1 VGDACRLKGAPFL
14 LEVSAINKPNFDP
27 RQRVFA
33 GPRVNDRIRVP
44 EVRVIGPEGEML
56 GIMQTRDAF
65 LYARE
70 RELDLVEVNPKA
82 HPPVCKVMDFGKY
95 KYEEKKK
102 QAEARKRQ
110 TIVELKEIKIRPKTD
125 DHDMEFKLKHI
136 RRFLEEGDKVKIT
149 CRFRGREITHPETAQ
164 KQLDYI
170 AERIQDIG
178 SVETTARMEGR
189 TMTLVLAPKVSK
201 AQMMAKKRQEEQ
213 RKGKG
218 GKTGDESGATPER
231 EELAPL
237 TDQDDD
243 WDDEDDEEAPAE
255 GS

>member
-1 VGDACRLKGAPFL
+1 
-14 LEVSAINKPNFDP
+14 
-27 RQRVFA
+27 
-33 GPRVNDRIRVP
+33 
-44 EVRVIGPEGEML
+44 ML

-213 RKGKG
+213 RKGK
-218 GKTGDESGATPER
+218 TGAKDAGATPER

-243 WDDEDDEEAPAE
+243 WDDEDEEE
-255 GS
+255 GGEGASN

>member
-1 VGDACRLKGAPFL
+1 
-14 LEVSAINKPNFDP
+14 
-27 RQRVFA
+27 
-33 GPRVNDRIRVP
+33 
-44 EVRVIGPEGEML
+44 ML
-56 GIMQTRDAF
+56 GIMQTREAF
-65 LYARE
+65 IYARD

-102 QAEARKRQ
+102 QADARKRQ

-164 KQLDYI
+164 RQLDAMAQGI
-170 AERIQDIG
+170 LDIG
-178 SVETTARMEGR
+178 SVETSARMEGR

-201 AQMMAKKRQEEQ
+201 AQMMTKKRQEEQ
-213 RKGKG
+213 RARREQARAD
-218 GKTGDESGATPER
+218 GDLSVDV
-231 EELAPL
+231 
-237 TDQDDD
+237 DQE
-243 WDDEDDEEAPAE
+243 DDEDDEDWQDDDE
-255 GS
+255 GGVEG

>member
-1 VGDACRLKGAPFL
+1 MKGAPFL
-14 LEVSAINKPNFDP
+14 PEDSAINKPNFDP

-33 GPRVNDRIRVP
+33 GPRVNERIRVP

-56 GIMQTRDAF
+56 GIMQTREAY

-164 KQLDYI
+164 RQLDHM
-170 AERIQDIG
+170 AENIQDIG
-178 SVETTARMEGR
+178 SVETSARMEWR
-189 TMTLVLAPKVSK
+189 TMTLVIS
-201 AQMMAKKRQEEQ
+201 
-213 RKGKG
+213 
-218 GKTGDESGATPER
+218 
-231 EELAPL
+231 
-237 TDQDDD
+237 
-243 WDDEDDEEAPAE
+243 
-255 GS
+255 

>member
-1 VGDACRLKGAPFL
+1 
-14 LEVSAINKPNFDP
+14 
-27 RQRVFA
+27 
-33 GPRVNDRIRVP
+33 
-44 EVRVIGPEGEML
+44 ML

-201 AQMMAKKRQEEQ
+201 AQMMAKRRQEEQ
-213 RKGKG
+213 RKGKPG
-218 GKTGDESGATPER
+218 SKEAATVER

-243 WDDEDDEEAPAE
+243 DWDEDEETGEVE
-255 GS
+255 GG

>member
-1 VGDACRLKGAPFL
+1 
-14 LEVSAINKPNFDP
+14 
-27 RQRVFA
+27 
-33 GPRVNDRIRVP
+33 
-44 EVRVIGPEGEML
+44 ML

-82 HPPVCKVMDFGKY
+82 HPPVCKVMDFGKF

-102 QAEARKRQ
+102 QADARKRQ

-125 DHDMEFKLKHI
+125 DHDIDFKLKHI
-136 RRFLEEGDKVKIT
+136 RRFLEEGDKVKVT

-164 KQLDYI
+164 RQLDI
-170 AERIQDIG
+170 FAQRVADIG
-178 SVETTARMEGR
+178 MVETSARMEGR

-201 AQMMAKKRQEEQ
+201 AQMQVKKRQEEQ
-213 RKGKG
+213 RRQREAE
-218 GKTGDESGATPER
+218 KTGVAAKPIEQEER

-243 WDDEDDEEAPAE
+243 DDEDDFE
-255 GS
+255 GEGEGQA

>member
-1 VGDACRLKGAPFL
+1 
-14 LEVSAINKPNFDP
+14 
-27 RQRVFA
+27 
-33 GPRVNDRIRVP
+33 
-44 EVRVIGPEGEML
+44 ML
-56 GIMQTRDAF
+56 GIMQTREAF
-65 LYARE
+65 IYARD

-102 QAEARKRQ
+102 QADARKRQ

-164 KQLDYI
+164 RQLD
-170 AERIQDIG
+170 AMAVGIQDIG
-178 SVETTARMEGR
+178 SVETSARMEGR

-201 AQMMAKKRQEEQ
+201 AQMMTKKRQEEQ
-213 RKGKG
+213 RARREQARAD
-218 GKTGDESGATPER
+218 GDLSVDV
-231 EELAPL
+231 
-237 TDQDDD
+237 DQEDDD
-243 WDDEDDEEAPAE
+243 EEDDEDWADDGEDTGE
-255 GS
+255 G

>member
-1 VGDACRLKGAPFL
+1 
-14 LEVSAINKPNFDP
+14 
-27 RQRVFA
+27 
-33 GPRVNDRIRVP
+33 
-44 EVRVIGPEGEML
+44 
-56 GIMQTRDAF
+56 
-65 LYARE
+65 
-70 RELDLVEVNPKA
+70 
-82 HPPVCKVMDFGKY
+82 VCKVMDFGKY

-164 KQLDYI
+164 RQLDYI

-178 SVETTARMEGR
+178 TVETTARMEAR

-213 RKGKG
+213 RRGKGK
-218 GKTGDESGATPER
+218 DAPQPER

-237 TDQDDD
+237 TDQDDWD
-243 WDDEDDEEAPAE
+243 DDEDEDTEDGEP
-255 GS
+255 S

>member
-1 VGDACRLKGAPFL
+1 
-14 LEVSAINKPNFDP
+14 
-27 RQRVFA
+27 
-33 GPRVNDRIRVP
+33 
-44 EVRVIGPEGEML
+44 
-56 GIMQTRDAF
+56 
-65 LYARE
+65 
-70 RELDLVEVNPKA
+70 
-82 HPPVCKVMDFGKY
+82 
-95 KYEEKKK
+95 
-102 QAEARKRQ
+102 
-110 TIVELKEIKIRPKTD
+110 
-125 DHDMEFKLKHI
+125 MEFKLKHI

-178 SVETTARMEGR
+178 AVETTARMEGR

-213 RKGKG
+213 RKGKSKG
-218 GKTGDESGATPER
+218 EAPAPER

-243 WDDEDDEEAPAE
+243 DWDDDDEEGDE
-255 GS
+255 GGAA

>member
-1 VGDACRLKGAPFL
+1 LPAPLVSSLKGVPFPP
-14 LEVSAINKPNFDP
+14 EEFRINKPNFDP

-33 GPRVNDRIRVP
+33 GPRVNERIRVP
-44 EVRVIGPEGEML
+44 EVRVIGPDGEML
-56 GIMQTRDAF
+56 GILQTREAY

-102 QAEARKRQ
+102 QADARKRQ

-164 KQLDYI
+164 RQLDYM
-170 AERIQDIG
+170 AQNIQDIG
-178 SVETTARMEGR
+178 MVETSARMEGR
-189 TMTLVLAPKVSK
+189 TMTLVLAPKISK
-201 AQMMAKKRQEEQ
+201 AQMMTKRRQEEQ
-213 RKGKG
+213 RLRR
-218 GKTGDESGATPER
+218 ENPSATLPER

-243 WDDEDDEEAPAE
+243 DDDDEDEGDEAQA
-255 GS
+255 

>member
-1 VGDACRLKGAPFL
+1 VLPSHP
-14 LEVSAINKPNFDP
+14 EESAINKPNFDP

-33 GPRVNDRIRVP
+33 GPRVNERIRVP
-44 EVRVIGPEGEML
+44 EVRVIGPDGEML
-56 GIMQTRDAF
+56 GILQTREAY

-102 QAEARKRQ
+102 QADARKRQ

-125 DHDMEFKLKHI
+125 DHDMDFKLKHI

-164 KQLDYI
+164 RQLDHMAQNI
-170 AERIQDIG
+170 LDIG
-178 SVETTARMEGR
+178 SVETSARMEGR

-201 AQMMAKKRQEEQ
+201 AQMMTKRRQEEQ
-213 RKGKG
+213 RLRRAEVVAAG
-218 GKTGDESGATPER
+218 GTEAEADAAAQ
-231 EELAPL
+231 ELE
-237 TDQDDD
+237 
-243 WDDEDDEEAPAE
+243 DEDEHDEIEA
-255 GS
+255 

>member
-1 VGDACRLKGAPFL
+1 MKGTPFL
-14 LEVSAINKPNFDP
+14 PEVSVINKPNFDP
-27 RQRVFA
+27 RARVFA
-33 GPRVNDRIRVP
+33 GPRVNERIRVP
-44 EVRVIGPEGEML
+44 EVRVIGPDGEMM
-56 GIMQTRDAF
+56 GIMQTRDAYQ
-65 LYARE
+65 YARE

-82 HPPVCKVMDFGKY
+82 HPPVCKIMDFGKY

-125 DHDMEFKLKHI
+125 DHDMDFKLKHV

-164 KQLDYI
+164 RQLDLL
-170 AERIQDIG
+170 AERILDIG
-178 SVETTARMEGR
+178 MVETSARMEGR
-189 TMTLVLAPKVSK
+189 TMTLVLAPRVSK
-201 AQMMAKKRQEEQ
+201 AQMMAKRRQEEARQ
-213 RKGKG
+213 K
-218 GKTGDESGATPER
+218 KTGEPVSATPER

-243 WDDEDDEEAPAE
+243 DWDDEDDDVEGEAEA
-255 GS
+255 

>member
-1 VGDACRLKGAPFL
+1 
-14 LEVSAINKPNFDP
+14 
-27 RQRVFA
+27 VFS
-33 GPRVNDRIRVP
+33 GPRVNERIRVP

-56 GIMQTRDAF
+56 GIMQTREAF

-102 QAEARKRQ
+102 QADARKRQ

-164 KQLDYI
+164 KQLDI
-170 AERIQDIG
+170 MAERIQDIG

-189 TMTLVLAPKVSK
+189 TMTMVLSPKVSK

-213 RKGKG
+213 RARREKVLAAG
-218 GKTGDESGATPER
+218 GSEAEAAAAEAEEDEDWDGEEGGDE
-231 EELAPL
+231 PL
-237 TDQDDD
+237 N
-243 WDDEDDEEAPAE
+243 
-255 GS
+255 

>member
-1 VGDACRLKGAPFL
+1 
-14 LEVSAINKPNFDP
+14 
-27 RQRVFA
+27 
-33 GPRVNDRIRVP
+33 
-44 EVRVIGPEGEML
+44 VRVIGPEGEML
-56 GIMQTRDAF
+56 GIMQTRDAY

-125 DHDMEFKLKHI
+125 DHDMDFKLKHI

-201 AQMMAKKRQEEQ
+201 AQMMAKRRQEEQ
-213 RKGKG
+213 RRKDKPGTLG
-218 GKTGDESGATPER
+218 GPEEPQR

-243 WDDEDDEEAPAE
+243 WDDDEEEAPE
-255 GS
+255 GGA

>member
-1 VGDACRLKGAPFL
+1 
-14 LEVSAINKPNFDP
+14 
-27 RQRVFA
+27 
-33 GPRVNDRIRVP
+33 
-44 EVRVIGPEGEML
+44 
-56 GIMQTRDAF
+56 
-65 LYARE
+65 
-70 RELDLVEVNPKA
+70 
-82 HPPVCKVMDFGKY
+82 MDFGKY

-125 DHDMEFKLKHI
+125 DHDMDFKLKHI

-149 CRFRGREITHPETAQ
+149 CRFRGREITHPETAT

-189 TMTLVLAPKVSK
+189 TMTLVLTPKVSK
-201 AQMMAKKRQEEQ
+201 AQMMAKRRQEEA

-218 GKTGDESGATPER
+218 GKGEGEGDGTTPER

-237 TDQDDD
+237 TDQED
-243 WDDEDDEEAPAE
+243 WDDDEEEEDGTAGPEA
-255 GS
+255 

>member
-1 VGDACRLKGAPFL
+1 
-14 LEVSAINKPNFDP
+14 
-27 RQRVFA
+27 
-33 GPRVNDRIRVP
+33 
-44 EVRVIGPEGEML
+44 VIGPEGEML
-56 GIMQTRDAF
+56 GIMQTRDAY

-125 DHDMEFKLKHI
+125 DHDMDFKLKHI

-201 AQMMAKKRQEEQ
+201 AQMMAKRRQEEAR
-213 RKGKG
+213 RKDKPGTLG
-218 GKTGDESGATPER
+218 GADEPQR

-243 WDDEDDEEAPAE
+243 WDDDEEEAPGE
-255 GS
+255 GG